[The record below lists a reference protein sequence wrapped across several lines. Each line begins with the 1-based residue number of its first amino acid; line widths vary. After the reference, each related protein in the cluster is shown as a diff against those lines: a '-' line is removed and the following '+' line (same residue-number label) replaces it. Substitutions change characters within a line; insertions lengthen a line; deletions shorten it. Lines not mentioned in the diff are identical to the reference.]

1 MASMKFIVEDDQPKE
16 LTFMGDTTDAL
27 ALTTYLI
34 GKIYA
39 ALGQADPDAAEAY
52 RRLMSMAIADK
63 DSPVWN
69 LKPRE
74 GETVVAIR
82 QPEEDDGS
90 V

>member
-27 ALTTYLI
+27 ALTTYLL

-52 RRLMSMAIADK
+52 RDGLTQVIAGT
-63 DSPVWN
+63 DSPVWEM
-69 LKPRE
+69 KPRE
-74 GETVVAIR
+74 GETVVAISYP
-82 QPEEDDGS
+82 QEEDG
-90 V
+90 